1 MAAFFM
7 PMNPFL
13 ISSFEKQ
20 TLSNLVTQCFG
31 SDFPDILQK
40 PQVDYIFNYLK
51 DMGAVSVLLERNYVD
66 KDYLEDFSHYYVKR
80 FGNAGH
86 QCARMHFFTRPVDH
100 KLIDTILEAGEGSE
114 ELALELNASY
124 LGFMVIK
131 PLPKTFIGK
140 TCLKVM
146 SDVDAPPVAA
156 STVEADADNAAVES
170 AAVESEPEVQEPAVE
185 IGQTGQVGK
194 RKCRLSRE
202 YKVDLFGIKL
212 SVWSIA
218 FQEQDKVVS
227 ACASTA
233 IWSSLHSLK
242 WRDVKAIH
250 SCSEITLNAINHID
264 GSSNSFPNKEL
275 TNKQILRCLD
285 VEGLRHHSED
295 LKKQKLSEEDFLA
308 TVTGHIDS
316 HLPLLVMGSVSKV
329 TEEGTL
335 EDYDAGHAVCILGY
349 KVDSD
354 SVVYVH
360 DDRLGP
366 YARAKLVKLNRYDP
380 DASADNWALG
390 LQRMIEGTDQWMD
403 PHELIVPEF
412 LAMPTDTKARLPFF
426 YAHYTGQKISTALA
440 DLASFLSNAATEPEA
455 QAEDQAQAQAETH
468 VGSQA
473 QTQGVE
479 ELTYSVKLRS
489 ISEIRQEIRKR
500 AAPAEYVDP
509 STGESV
515 VVGADALDV
524 WTRAKIKFLTSSFA
538 RLHWEVQFFYG
549 KVKAFRVF
557 IDASDI
563 PQGNAVS
570 AIYVDNIVLSTPLLE
585 IFAVHGSYI
594 AERAAPV
601 HFYQSFLATLR
612 DREETLED
620 YLDTTYGPL
629 RAPIKLKEQE
639 FLDGQISTN
648 PTRQVL
654 RDPQR
659 KRLEALH
666 ERFGEE
672 GVIYLIWAIGHD
684 GALLIGEEIYLPV
697 EGVEKP
703 CGHPCITKFRPARI
717 AGELWKVEGGW
728 VINPMSGRYSGDY
741 ENATTLM
748 DNCLEKFRLFF
759 PKDTFDME
767 ELPPKSRHLST
778 VAWNAGVRVNR

>member
-7 PMNPFL
+7 PMNPLL

-100 KLIDTILEAGEGSE
+100 KLINTILEAGEGSE
-114 ELALELNASY
+114 ELALELNESY

-146 SDVDAPPVAA
+146 SDVDAPPVVAPMA
-156 STVEADADNAAVES
+156 DADADNTGIES
-170 AAVESEPEVQEPAVE
+170 AAVESEPQVQEPGIE

-202 YKVDLFGIKL
+202 YAVDLFGIKL

-242 WRDVKAIH
+242 WRDVKTIH

-380 DASADNWALG
+380 DASADDWALG
-390 LQRMIEGTDQWMD
+390 LQRMIEGTDQWMA

-426 YAHYTGQKISTALA
+426 YAHYTGQKISTAFA
-440 DLASFLSNAATEPEA
+440 DLAGLLSSSSTEPETPA
-455 QAEDQAQAQAETH
+455 QGQAENQA
-468 VGSQA
+468 
-473 QTQGVE
+473 VE
-479 ELTYSVKLRS
+479 ELTYAVKLRS
-489 ISEIRQEIRKR
+489 ISEIRREIRNH

-524 WTRAKIKFLTSSFA
+524 WKRAKIKFLTSSFA
-538 RLHWEVQFFYG
+538 RLQWEVQFFYG

-601 HFYQSFLATLR
+601 HFYQSFLSRLR

-620 YLDTTYGPL
+620 YLDETYGPL

-659 KRLEALH
+659 RRLMELH
-666 ERFGEE
+666 HRFAQEE
-672 GVIYLIWAIGHD
+672 VTYLIWAIAHD
-684 GALLIGEEIYLPV
+684 GALLIGEEIPLLIGS
-697 EGVEKP
+697 ELKP

-717 AGELWKVEGGW
+717 AGELRKVDGGW
-728 VINPMSGRYSGDY
+728 LINPKSGRYSGDY
-741 ENATTLM
+741 EDTTRLM
-748 DNCLEKFRLFF
+748 RNCLEKFRLFF
-759 PKDTFDME
+759 PHDTFDLE
-767 ELPPKSRHLST
+767 ELAPRP
-778 VAWNAGVRVNR
+778 

>member
-40 PQVDYIFNYLK
+40 PQVNYIFNYLK
-51 DMGAVSVLLERNYVD
+51 DMKAVSVLLERNYVD
-66 KDYLEDFSHYYVKR
+66 KDYLEDFSRYYVKR

-86 QCARMHFFTRPVDH
+86 QCARMHFFIKPVDH
-100 KLIDTILEAGEGSE
+100 QLINTILKAEAGAE
-114 ELALELNASY
+114 ELALELNQSY

-146 SDVDAPPVAA
+146 SDVDAPLIVDQVANQ
-156 STVEADADNAAVES
+156 DVES
-170 AAVESEPEVQEPAVE
+170 TAVESEPQTHEPDIV

-202 YKVDLFGIKL
+202 YKVDLFGIEL
-212 SVWSIA
+212 SVRSIA

-242 WRDVKAIH
+242 WRDVRAIH

-308 TVTGHIDS
+308 TVMGHIDS

-329 TEEGTL
+329 TDEGTL

-366 YARAKLVKLNRYDP
+366 YARAKLVKLNRYVP
-380 DASADNWALG
+380 TASADDWALG
-390 LQRMIEGTDQWMD
+390 LQRMIEDTDQWMD

-426 YAHYTGQKISTALA
+426 YAHYTGHKMSSAFA
-440 DLASFLSNAATEPEA
+440 DLASLLADSSTEAENQTETEPE
-455 QAEDQAQAQAETH
+455 DQT
-468 VGSQA
+468 
-473 QTQGVE
+473 VE
-479 ELTYSVKLRS
+479 VLTYAVKLRS
-489 ISEIRQEIRKR
+489 ISEIRQEIRTQ
-500 AAPAEYVDP
+500 AAPAEYLDP
-509 STGESV
+509 STGVSIGV
-515 VVGADALDV
+515 DADALGSWKRD
-524 WTRAKIKFLTSSFA
+524 KIAFLTSSFA
-538 RLHWEVQFFYG
+538 RLQWEVQFFYG
-549 KVKAFRVF
+549 SVKAFRVF

-570 AIYVDNIVLSTPLLE
+570 AIYVDNIVLSTPLLT
-585 IFAVHGSYI
+585 IFATHGSYV

-601 HFYQSFLATLR
+601 HFYQSFLARLR

-620 YLDTTYGPL
+620 YLDDTYGPL

-639 FLDGQISTN
+639 FLDGKISTN

-659 KRLEALH
+659 RRLAELH
-666 ERFGEE
+666 ERFAQEE
-672 GVIYLIWAIGHD
+672 VIYLIWAIAHD
-684 GALLIGEEIYLPV
+684 GALLIGEEIYL
-697 EGVEKP
+697 EIGGEEKP

-717 AGELWKVEGGW
+717 AGELRKVDGGW
-728 VINPMSGRYSGDY
+728 AINPKSGRYSGDY
-741 ENATTLM
+741 EDATKLM
-748 DNCLEKFRLFF
+748 GNCLEKFRLFF
-759 PKDTFDME
+759 PLDTFDLE
-767 ELPPKSRHLST
+767 ELAPRS
-778 VAWNAGVRVNR
+778 